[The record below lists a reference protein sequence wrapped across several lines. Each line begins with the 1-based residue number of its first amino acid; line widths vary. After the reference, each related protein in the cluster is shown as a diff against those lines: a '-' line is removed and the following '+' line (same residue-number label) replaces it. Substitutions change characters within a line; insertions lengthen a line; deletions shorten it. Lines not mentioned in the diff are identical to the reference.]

1 MIKDFVPR
9 LYQETILNTAS
20 KKNTLVVL
28 PTGMGKTNIFLML
41 AALRMQQYPNSKVMF
56 IGPTRPLIDQYY
68 EVFKKHMDIEE
79 EKMAIFTGMVSPE
92 KRAEMWKQAKVI
104 FSTPQG
110 LENDIITRRINLE
123 EVSLL
128 GVDEAHRAVGNYSY
142 VFIAKQYHDKSK
154 FPRIIALTA
163 SPGSDMETIKE
174 VCQNLF
180 IEEIEVRTNEDADVK
195 PYVQEI
201 KMEWKKVS
209 LPPAFIEIQTHVKL
223 FLKRRMAKLKDWGV
237 LKRAEV
243 GNVSRKDILDLQAQV
258 RGRIASGEKD
268 FVMWNAIS
276 VLAEIMKIYHAL
288 ELLETQGIT
297 SLYTYLSKI
306 QQDGMKSTSKAVTN
320 IVNDIDFKNALYKT
334 RKLFDEKIEHPKLIE
349 LQKIVQKEISE
360 NPDLKMIIFNQYRE
374 NAAEIRDIINKIN
387 GVRSEIFVG
396 QQKKGD
402 TGLSQKKQKEMLDKF
417 RQGDINIIVATSIG
431 EEGLDIPKVDIVVF
445 YEPVPSAIRAI
456 QRRGR
461 TGRNEK
467 GRVIILM
474 TEKTRD
480 ETYRWAEKGKERRM
494 YDNMANIKKE
504 LKLQIMPKEKPLN
517 SFEHIKEEDRIQI
530 IVDHREKANAIVKE
544 LMHLGANVKL
554 EQLTIGDY
562 VLSQRVGVEFK
573 TVEDFVNSIVDGRL
587 LVQIK
592 TLYEKYKKPVLI
604 IQGGEDIYSVRNVHP
619 NAIRGMIATI
629 IISYGIP
636 VIMTRNE
643 KESAALLFIIAKRE
657 QEIRGKEFNP
667 HQEKPTQTLRQQ
679 QEYIVSSLPNIGPK
693 AARELLQKF
702 NSVKNVMNASQE
714 ELEEVPKV
722 GKILAKKIREVIDS
736 EYERKED

>member
-20 KKNTLVVL
+20 RKNTLVVL

-41 AALRMQQYPNSKVMF
+41 AALRLQQYPNSKVMF
-56 IGPTRPLIDQYY
+56 IGPTRPLIDQYH
-68 EVFKKHMDIEE
+68 EVFRKHLEIEE
-79 EKMAIFTGMVSPE
+79 EKMAIFTGMVNPE
-92 KRAEMWKQAKVI
+92 KRAELWKNARVI

-110 LENDIITRRINLE
+110 MENDIITRRIKLE

-128 GVDEAHRAVGNYSY
+128 GVDEAHRAVGNYAY
-142 VFIAKQYHDKSK
+142 VFIAKQYHQLSR
-154 FPRIIALTA
+154 FPRIIGLTA

-180 IEEIEVRTNEDADVK
+180 IEEIEVRTNESGDVK

-201 KMEWKKVS
+201 KIEWKKVS
-209 LPPAFIEIQTHVKL
+209 LPAQFIDIQTNVKS
-223 FLKRRMAKLKDWGV
+223 FLKRRMERLKEWGV

-258 RGRIASGEKD
+258 RGRIAAGEKD

-288 ELLETQGIT
+288 ELLETQGIQ

-306 QQDGMKSTSKAVTN
+306 QIDGMKSTSKAVTN

-334 RKLFDEKIEHPKLIE
+334 RKLHDERIEHPKMIE
-349 LQKIVQKEISE
+349 LRKIVGNEIKE
-360 NPDLKMIIFNQYRE
+360 NQDLKMIIFNQYRE
-374 NAAEIRDIINKIN
+374 NAAELRDEINKIN

-396 QQKKGD
+396 QQKKGE
-402 TGLSQKKQKEMLDKF
+402 TGLSQKKQKEMLEKF
-417 RQGDINIIVATSIG
+417 RTGEINIIVATSIG
-431 EEGLDIPKVDIVVF
+431 EEGLDIPKVDVVVF

-461 TGRNEK
+461 TGRLEK

-480 ETYRWAEKGKERRM
+480 ETYRWAERGKEKRM

-504 LKLQIMPKEKPLN
+504 LKLQVTVKDKPL
-517 SFEHIKEEDRIQI
+517 SAFEHMKEEERIQV
-530 IVDHREKANAIVKE
+530 IVDHREKANSIVKE
-544 LMHLGANVKL
+544 LMQLGANIKL
-554 EQLTIGDY
+554 EQLSIGDY
-562 VLSQRVGVEFK
+562 LLSQRVGVEFK

-587 LVQIK
+587 LTQIK
-592 TLYEKYKKPVLI
+592 SLYEKYKKPVLI
-604 IQGGEDIYSVRNVHP
+604 IQGGEDIYSIRNVHP

-629 IISYGIP
+629 IVSYGIP
-636 VIMTRNE
+636 VIMTKNE
-643 KESAALLFIIAKRE
+643 KESAALMYIIAKRE
-657 QEIRGKEFNP
+657 QEMGYKEFNP
-667 HQEKPTQTLRQQ
+667 HQEKTAQTLKEQ
-679 QEYIVSSLPNIGPK
+679 QEYIVSALPSIGPSISK
-693 AARELLQKF
+693 ELLRKF
-702 NSVKNVMNASQE
+702 NNVKAVINAPAE

-722 GKILAKKIREVIDS
+722 GKVLAKKIREVLDS
-736 EYERKED
+736 EYEKKED